1 MVAVWIGWI
10 EVGRLSLRIVEVSGR
25 YWSVPDRRLW
35 VLFGPF
41 SFRFVGYS
49 VGEILDQNKKG
60 PRVFP

>member
-1 MVAVWIGWI
+1 MD
-10 EVGRLSLRIVEVSGR
+10 RLDRSGAFKPSHRRGISR